1 MTDDESELHD
11 IPAAAAVGVFFCPA
25 PECHMP
31 HIMLYDEDGDP
42 FAQFVVPELNPDGT
56 GFLAQL
62 TDALVAA
69 SHRKP
74 KQ

>member
-1 MTDDESELHD
+1 
-11 IPAAAAVGVFFCPA
+11 
-25 PECHMP
+25 
-31 HIMLYDEDGDP
+31 MLYDEDGDP